1 MSNTSLEIIHEGWL
15 TKSPP
20 SKPIWRAVRAVPSI
34 FRIYKDNEGHKVRG
48 EIEVNS
54 KEIQHYS

>member
-20 SKPIWRAVRAVPSI
+20 SKPIWRAVRAVTFI
-34 FRIYKDNEGHKVRG
+34 ALIYKDNEGHKVHG
-48 EIEVNS
+48 EIEVNV
-54 KEIQHYS
+54 